1 MQRLEALL
9 DVPPP
14 KQFPWALQSATV
26 TQRDLTIGFP
36 VLATLNAQTEVAI
49 TPRISGTIEV
59 MELREGQ
66 PVSKGEVLAQLDVRE
81 LTDQLAALTANFKA
95 AEAKVA
101 LSEKELA
108 RQKALLGDGYTTQ
121 ANVDKLSTAL
131 QTDAQMVS
139 QLQSDIAALKTHLTY
154 GSLLSPVDG
163 FVTARLQEPGD
174 LAVPGQVIYRI
185 SATKGAEIRITVPQS
200 VAAQLHDG
208 SEVMLQHG
216 DKTIRVAIKRV
227 FPSLDAL
234 SMGTAE
240 ADLDSIPFG
249 LPSGTRLPGRVILE
263 RHGNALVV
271 PRTALILT
279 SDGKGATVFRITPAG
294 GDGLARLEKL
304 QVKIVA
310 SGREGVAISGPVSAG
325 DQIAV
330 ARENELLKLKDG
342 DPTLPEPAQGG

>member
-1 MQRLEALL
+1 M
-9 DVPPP
+9 
-14 KQFPWALQSATV
+14 
-26 TQRDLTIGFP
+26 
-36 VLATLNAQTEVAI
+36 
-49 TPRISGTIEV
+49 
-59 MELREGQ
+59 
-66 PVSKGEVLAQLDVRE
+66 
-81 LTDQLAALTANFKA
+81 
-95 AEAKVA
+95 
-101 LSEKELA
+101 
-108 RQKALLGDGYTTQ
+108 
-121 ANVDKLSTAL
+121 
-131 QTDAQMVS
+131 
-139 QLQSDIAALKTHLTY
+139 
-154 GSLLSPVDG
+154 
-163 FVTARLQEPGD
+163 
-174 LAVPGQVIYRI
+174 IYRI